1 VSSCY
6 NPEAM
11 DKEALRKQ
19 IYDELSAQFESKLR
33 DSKKQKSQVEEELE
47 SSSEKWRSERRRL
60 NSEIDR
66 LESALADTRDARR
79 KASGAKVANPTE
91 TPEPTKLQAASDE
104 KLKKATREWEA
115 ERARLEGEISRLQ
128 GGVAELLERANNPLR
143 AGQAAREQLE
153 QRLEEALKTKR
164 QAEDSLI
171 GAKEEWEK
179 EKLKLAGEMVKLRRS
194 LGTGKAPKSE
204 PVEEDRAKEKEL
216 QKQLDETRKEI
227 AQAKEAH
234 AAELASIR
242 NAAIKETEV
251 QIERERRDSNAT
263 REALERDLQKTRK
276 EITLLK
282 DAQSADQG
290 RQAAHLEEA
299 RKAQAKIR
307 DLEQRVAEAKNA
319 GGKEKTEQL
328 EKQLEEAARKRSELE
343 GQLGSIREAAARE
356 YAERV
361 ERERRDAGQAREV
374 LDHQLQNAR
383 KEIALLKG
391 AQSADLERQAAQTEE
406 SNKAYAKIRDLERRI
421 AEAAKGKDSAGK
433 EQIAQLEKQ
442 LAEAARARQDLE
454 RDLKKAQQEG
464 EELRR
469 VGKRLESAQT
479 EIQQLE
485 RRLDETKDKVSTEVV
500 EQLRRQYDERM
511 QDMIRQKTQLSE
523 QLHSA
528 SSLLETERKRFAA
541 AAAQSKEEP
550 AKEAASGTTID
561 TAAMDAE
568 LARTE
573 ARIAEIA
580 QLIDDPA
587 TDLSTVIRKN
597 VERAELD
604 AYLKGILFSL
614 GRSHGL

>member
-1 VSSCY
+1 
-6 NPEAM
+6 M

-19 IYDELSAQFESKLR
+19 IYDELHAQYESKLR
-33 DSKKQKSQVEEELE
+33 DAKKQKSQVEEELE

-79 KASGAKVANPTE
+79 KATGTKATSGAE
-91 TPEPTKLQAASDE
+91 TPEPAKTQVASDE
-104 KLKKATREWEA
+104 KLKKATRDWDL

-153 QRLEEALKTKR
+153 LRLEEALKTKR
-164 QAEDSLI
+164 QAEDNLLE
-171 GAKEEWEK
+171 AKEEWEK
-179 EKLKLAGEMVKLRRS
+179 EKLKLAGEMIKLRRS
-194 LGTGKAPKSE
+194 VGTGKASKSE
-204 PVEEDRAKEKEL
+204 PVEEDRSKEKEL
-216 QKQLDETRKEI
+216 QKQLEEARKEI
-227 AQAKEAH
+227 AQAKDTQ

-251 QIERERRDSNAT
+251 QIERERRDSTAT

-282 DAQSADQG
+282 DAQSTDQQ

-299 RKAQAKIR
+299 RKAQARIR
-307 DLEQRVAEAKNA
+307 DLEERLAEAKNS
-319 GGKEKTEQL
+319 GVKEKTEQL
-328 EKQLEEAARKRSELE
+328 EKQLAEAHRKNTELE
-343 GQLGSIREAAARE
+343 GQLGSIREAAAKE

-361 ERERRDAGQAREV
+361 ERERRDAAQAREA
-374 LDHQLQNAR
+374 LDRELQRAQ
-383 KEIALLKG
+383 KEITLLQG
-391 AQSADLERQAAQTEE
+391 TQSADLERQAAQLEE
-406 SNKAYAKIRDLERRI
+406 SQKAHAKIRDLERRLT
-421 AEAAKGKDSAGK
+421 EAAKGKDSAAQ
-433 EQIAQLEKQ
+433 EQTDQLEKQ
-442 LAEAARARQDLE
+442 LAEAASVRQNLE
-454 RDLKKAQQEG
+454 RDLKKA
-464 EELRR
+464 
-469 VGKRLESAQT
+469 VTSLEATQT
-479 EIQQLE
+479 EIHHLKRQ
-485 RRLDETKDKVSTEVV
+485 LDETKDKVSTEVV
-500 EQLRRQYDERM
+500 QQLRLQYDERM
-511 QDMIRQKTQLSE
+511 QEMIRQKTQLSE

-550 AKEAASGTTID
+550 AKEAASGMTID

-568 LARTE
+568 IARTE

-580 QLIDDPA
+580 QLIDDPS
-587 TDLSTVIRKN
+587 TELSTVIRKN

-604 AYLKGILFSL
+604 AYLKGILFSM